1 MAYYPDLEIVNLVDY
16 KVRVVEEQHGTEA
29 IVRVLLESTDGSQSW
44 TTVGCSE
51 NIIQASW
58 MALSDSMEWWL
69 AGNQN

>member
-1 MAYYPDLEIVNLVDY
+1 M
-16 KVRVVEEQHGTEA
+16 EEQHGTEA

-44 TTVGCSE
+44 TPVGCSE